1 MLKTIVSWTI
11 AIKINILFVNRNFRL
26 LCVSV
31 QAIPDDPHTLCRK
44 WHHHKLLIKEHN
56 KNVGVV
62 YVSELST
69 SRSMRNA
76 SMA

>member
-44 WHHHKLLIKEHN
+44 
-56 KNVGVV
+56 
-62 YVSELST
+62 
-69 SRSMRNA
+69 
-76 SMA
+76 